1 MNQEKEFLRSRM
13 QSMSLQGALKIKGE
27 FTVIWKKRGCSH
39 ISSAKFGG
47 IQIPC
52 QVGRFVDLH
61 AIASCYSTHYC
72 RGKAPSDT
80 IAIAIRPDF
89 VLGKKTDIIFFNHN
103 QVSRFRCVKSDSCS
117 SFPNLHWSQDHWSW
131 HHSTLH
137 SWELGD
143 PHNWHCQHLGIIQ
156 CWKNMKDWSTHTWWI
171 FANAFSIIPWPWL
184 GDPFA
189 IAITIDRPE

>member
-103 QVSRFRCVKSDSCS
+103 QVSRFRDVWNQTPVHH
-117 SFPNLHWSQDHWSW
+117 FPTYIEARITGLGTIA
-131 HHSTLH
+131 HSTAG
-137 SWELGD
+137 SSVT
-143 PHNWHCQHLGIIQ
+143 P
-156 CWKNMKDWSTHTWWI
+156 
-171 FANAFSIIPWPWL
+171 
-184 GDPFA
+184 
-189 IAITIDRPE
+189 TIDTASTLALSSAERK